1 MSILD
6 GMLGGLMGAGV
17 TAVVS
22 KAIEEHG
29 GIQGLVSQFEQNG
42 LGSVV
47 QSWVGN
53 GTNQPIDPSQ
63 IEQALGPDK
72 INALAAKTGLSPD
85 ELTAK
90 LAALLPEAVNKLTPS
105 GAVPA
110 AA

>member
-6 GMLGGLMGAGV
+6 GVLGGLMGAGV
-17 TAVVS
+17 TTVV
-22 KAIEEHG
+22 
-29 GIQGLVSQFEQNG
+29 QGLVAQFEQNG

-53 GTNQPIDPSQ
+53 GTNQPIDPGQ
-63 IEQALGPDK
+63 IQQALGPDK

-85 ELTAK
+85 EITSK
-90 LAALLPEAVNKLTPS
+90 LAELLPEAVNKLTPN
-105 GAVPA
+105 GAVQA